1 MITLDGVS
9 LQYGGVHAVR
19 DVSLDF
25 DTGSRIALIGPNGAG
40 KSSLL
45 SLIGGQSKASSGHVR
60 LGDVDVTRMSARR
73 RANLGIA
80 RSFQITNLMPKLT
93 VWAQAELAVNK
104 PNRLGVIARS
114 GRARHEQVVELLSE
128 WGIDRASWQER
139 PSQLSYGQQRALE
152 LALAMARHPHVLLL
166 DEPNVGMTGQENAE
180 LVERVKRLNRQTTVI
195 LVAHDMDMVFG
206 FAERV
211 VVMQRGTVLADDTPE
226 AVRASQAVADVYIG
240 SAEW

>member
-1 MITLDGVS
+1 MITLESVS

-19 DVSLDF
+19 DVSLEF
-25 DTGSRIALIGPNGAG
+25 ETGSRAALIGPNGAG

-45 SLIGGQSKASSGHVR
+45 SLIGGQSRASSGRVQ
-60 LGDVDVTRMSARR
+60 LGGVDVTRMSARR

-93 VWAQAELAVNK
+93 VWAQAELALQR
-104 PNRLGVIARS
+104 PNRLGVITRGGKVTGA
-114 GRARHEQVVELLSE
+114 QVSALLSE
-128 WGIDRASWQER
+128 WGIAKSSWNEQ
-139 PSQLSYGQQRALE
+139 PSRLSYGQQRALE
-152 LALAMARHPHVLLL
+152 LALAMARDPHVLLL
-166 DEPNVGMTGQENAE
+166 DEPNVGMTGQENTE
-180 LVERVKRLNRQTTVI
+180 LVDRVNGLSRQTTVL

-211 VVMQRGTVLADDTPE
+211 VVMQRGAVLADDSPE
-226 AVRASQAVADVYIG
+226 AVRASKAVADVYIG